1 MVFSRRMDMVATLPP
16 APCRAKGVPPTGG
29 GACSLPYS
37 TDDKSNCAPNY
48 PSYSRGGGEEPLPL
62 GSATPP
68 SFMRLF
74 NQQLSKGGE
83 VEGGGESLPLFLLAF
98 RRSHPRFE

>member
-1 MVFSRRMDMVATLPP
+1 MMPLGHHRFA
-16 APCRAKGVPPTGG
+16 
-29 GACSLPYS
+29 
-37 TDDKSNCAPNY
+37 
-48 PSYSRGGGEEPLPL
+48 SYSRGGGEEPLPL

-83 VEGGGESLPLFLLAF
+83 VEGGGNHFL
-98 RRSHPRFE
+98 SSS